1 MKIDYNSYYINQAK
15 KNSNQLG
22 FGIPVAKNN
31 SVLDNLNKIFNKS
44 DHQEIVS
51 SINTTNPRKRRAVR
65 SMSTNRGG
73 QRKKSKRSI
82 KRSGLK
88 KKSKK
93 NIKKSVKR
101 QISISRDKKVK
112 KSSAKKNIKSK
123 SRPTDIF
130 H

>member
-51 SINTTNPRKRRAVR
+51 SINTTNPRKRQAVR
-65 SMSTNRGG
+65 SVSAKSGG

-82 KRSGLK
+82 NLSGLK

-93 NIKKSVKR
+93 NIKKSVK
-101 QISISRDKKVK
+101 
-112 KSSAKKNIKSK
+112 
-123 SRPTDIF
+123 
-130 H
+130 